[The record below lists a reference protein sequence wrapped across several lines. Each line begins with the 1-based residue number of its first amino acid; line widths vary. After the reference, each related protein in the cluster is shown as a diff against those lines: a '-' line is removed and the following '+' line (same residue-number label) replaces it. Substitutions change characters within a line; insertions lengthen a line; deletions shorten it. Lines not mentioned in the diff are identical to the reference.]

1 MIMIRISVI
10 LYLFAWGLAEVGSGP
25 LALGDETK
33 RVDGVSKQVTQGG
46 IERLAQDLV
55 MSDPQRAFMRSA
67 FAAYQVALREAS
79 EQRRSAK
86 AYWQIEYLIER
97 FPDEY
102 GHVDPASL
110 TEEERRQNMLAKN
123 IAYKIGDRMIG
134 IDSQAVIADNE
145 KSIELWQILADR
157 EGEARK
163 AFRASLLPILADTQ
177 VQRIDYAWRR
187 LDIASMDGG
196 PMDHYIFVDPVRNID
211 MLTLIDDLLLQE
223 ERLEMTAEA
232 HQELDDLLHA
242 FVFRY
247 QAAYKAYFTQRSRD
261 FAEWAFLQNQGRYDL
276 STPLYDR
283 MQRRKKDV
291 WTKRLRLVDDVGGW
305 LERHESLESA
315 TRWRRSALKAFCPG
329 VYNDDLP
336 DIMIHWIAAQFQGE
350 LPEASAQV
358 YDPFVKWRD
367 LIRERMARQA
377 IYAVCEVEFGEKLH
391 ESEAYRSLGDLHRIR
406 QSRAKAISQL
416 LLESVTESIRP
427 AADDAYQVMIKAMRQ
442 KPSPYR
448 HLSSR

>member
-1 MIMIRISVI
+1 MIMSRICVI
-10 LYLFAWGLAEVGSGP
+10 LYLSAWILSEAGSYP
-25 LALGDETK
+25 QTLGDETK
-33 RVDGVSKQVTQGG
+33 RVDGVSTQVTNSG

-55 MSDPQRAFMRSA
+55 MSDPQRAFMRLA
-67 FAAYQVALREAS
+67 FETYQAALREAS
-79 EQRRSAK
+79 EQQRSAK

-110 TEEERRQNMLAKN
+110 TEEERRQNMLAN
-123 IAYKIGDRMIG
+123 HMAYKSGDRVIG
-134 IDSQAVIADNE
+134 ADLQAVIADNA
-145 KSIELWQILADR
+145 KSIELWQILSDR

-163 AFRASLLPILADTQ
+163 AFRASLLPILADSQ

-187 LDIASMDGG
+187 LDIASMDGR
-196 PMDHYIFVDPVRNID
+196 PMGHYIFVDPVRSID

-232 HQELDDLLHA
+232 HQELDDILHA

-247 QAAYKAYFTQRSRD
+247 QDAYKAYFTQRSRD
-261 FAEWAFLQNQGRYDL
+261 FAEWAFLQNQGLYDQ
-276 STPLYDR
+276 STPLYAR

-291 WTKRLRLVDDVGGW
+291 WAKRLRLVDNAAAW
-305 LERHESLESA
+305 LERHESIESA

-336 DIMIHWIAAQFQGE
+336 DVMIHWIAAQFQGE
-350 LPEASAQV
+350 LPEASTQV
-358 YDPFVKWRD
+358 YDPFVQWRD

-377 IYAVCEVEFGEKLH
+377 IGAVCKVEFGAKLH
-391 ESEAYRSLGDLHRIR
+391 ESKAYRSLGDLHRIR
-406 QSRAKAISQL
+406 QSHAKVISQL
-416 LLESVTESIRP
+416 LLESVPESMRP
-427 AADDAYQVMIKAMRQ
+427 AADDAYQAMVKVMSQ
-442 KPSPYR
+442 KPNPYR